1 MVNIYKG
8 LKRRGGKKKLL
19 KIGILGLKFKFFVML
34 FLKIFCIIW
43 KKIDYFYLKEKKY
56 MKKWKEKKLMWYMKI
71 LLDLIYIWY
80 LYKLFFV
87 F

>member
-34 FLKIFCIIW
+34 FLNIFCIIW
-43 KKIDYFYLKEKKY
+43 KKNLFLFKRKKIYEKMERKKINVIYENFVGFDIYL
-56 MKKWKEKKLMWYMKI
+56 I
-71 LLDLIYIWY
+71 FI
-80 LYKLFFV
+80 
-87 F
+87 

>member
-34 FLKIFCIIW
+34 FLKINCMIW
-43 KKIDYFYLKEKKY
+43 KKIYFCLKEKKY

>member
-34 FLKIFCIIW
+34 FLKINRMI
-43 KKIDYFYLKEKKY
+43 
-56 MKKWKEKKLMWYMKI
+56 
-71 LLDLIYIWY
+71 
-80 LYKLFFV
+80 
-87 F
+87 

>member
-8 LKRRGGKKKLL
+8 FKRRGGKKKLL

-43 KKIDYFYLKEKKY
+43 KKNLFLFKRKKIYEK
-56 MKKWKEKKLMWYMKI
+56 MERKKI
-71 LLDLIYIWY
+71 NVIYEN
-80 LYKLFFV
+80 FV
-87 F
+87 GFDI

>member
-43 KKIDYFYLKEKKY
+43 KKNLFLFKRKKIYEKMERKKINVIYENFVGFDIYL
-56 MKKWKEKKLMWYMKI
+56 I
-71 LLDLIYIWY
+71 FI
-80 LYKLFFV
+80 
-87 F
+87 